1 MSRVSAPASARS
13 FSSASRASPSL
24 SGRLYVVSGPSGA
37 GKGTLLARLLA
48 LRPDLWESVSATT
61 RAPRPGEQDGVAYF
75 FTTKEAFEDEI
86 ARDGFIEY
94 ADVHGNYY
102 GTPLAPIRE
111 HMAAGTDVV
120 LEIDVQG
127 AFQVR
132 EKVPEARLVF
142 ITPPS
147 AEELERRLRGRGTD
161 SPEAIATRLENARA
175 EMAAARDYDVV
186 VVNDELDRAT
196 EELLA
201 VLES

>member
-1 MSRVSAPASARS
+1 M
-13 FSSASRASPSL
+13 

-61 RAPRPGEQDGVAYF
+61 RAPRPGEEDGVAYF
-75 FTTKEAFEDEI
+75 FTTREAFEDEI
-86 ARDGFIEY
+86 ARGGFIEY

-102 GTPLAPIRE
+102 GTPIAPIRE
-111 HMAAGTDVV
+111 HMAAGADVV

-132 EKVPEARLVF
+132 EKIPEARLVF
-142 ITPPS
+142 IAPPS

-175 EMAAARDYDVV
+175 EMDAARDYDVV
-186 VVNDELDRAT
+186 IVNDDLKRAT